1 MRRREG
7 RQGRGGG
14 ALKCSPV
21 QQGEVLTLIR
31 GSDARV
37 TLVRSSTSSEV
48 SLTID
53 ALHKWRLTVNKDTVI
68 YPKLVFMFPDK
79 GLECISIV
87 IQMSAPFLQCDC

>member
-1 MRRREG
+1 VRRRAG
-7 RQGRGGG
+7 RQGRGRS
-14 ALKCSPV
+14 KVQPV
-21 QQGEVLTLIR
+21 QLGEVLTLIR
-31 GSDARV
+31 DSDARV

-53 ALHKWRLTVNKDTVI
+53 ALHKWRLTVNKNTVI

-87 IQMSAPFLQCDC
+87 IQISAPFLQCDC